1 MQSEKKIMLV
11 AVLSA
16 FAVFSSPGG
25 VAGFDLGR
33 SCRAFCSVTSAG
45 EAASDAFDLSLCIA
59 AACDLRGTALRGM
72 DLRDKD
78 LQGVDFRNADLRD
91 VSFRNTDVRGADF
104 TGAQLTGTNLKSAIF
119 CKTIMPWGIANR
131 DCQKNKRVR

>member
-1 MQSEKKIMLV
+1 MLV
-11 AVLSA
+11 ALLSA
-16 FAVFSSPGG
+16 FSAFSSPGG

-33 SCRAFCSVTSAG
+33 SCRTFCSVTSAG

-91 VSFRNTDVRGADF
+91 VSFRNTNLAHANLHGADVRGADF

-131 DCQKNKRVR
+131 DCQKK